1 MKLPMRFRIIHLV
14 SQHDTISD
22 NEVVEALR
30 DEYGEEG
37 QYTLSKI
44 NTHLMSLRA
53 VGIIE
58 NAGVS
63 LDQGGKFVQQFKI
76 TDYGINLLNSYLP
89 KGWKQ

>member
-22 NEVVEALR
+22 QEVMAALR

-37 QYTLSKI
+37 QYKRSII

-58 NAGVS
+58 VAGVE
-63 LDQGGKFVQQFKI
+63 LDDNNELAQEFKI
-76 TDYGINLLNSYLP
+76 TDYGKNLLNSYLP
-89 KGWKQ
+89 GGWK

>member
-22 NEVVEALR
+22 KEVMEALR
-30 DEYGEEG
+30 DEYGGEG
-37 QYTLSKI
+37 QYKDSII

-58 NAGVS
+58 VAGVS
-63 LDQGGKFVQQFKI
+63 LDDNNELVQEFKI
-76 TDYGINLLNSYLP
+76 TDYGTNLLNSYLP
-89 KGWKQ
+89 SGWK